1 MLLDVNLSVDASRVA
16 LASTCLSSCSVLRSH
31 SSLLQKYSHS
41 PYIHLCLEIVILFQ
55 YAQTIKSYAAS
66 CHFPLLALVTCK
78 REEVFCLG
86 HVPFFKGTEKVR
98 TTVPLNF
105 TCQ

>member
-41 PYIHLCLEIVILFQ
+41 PYIHL
-55 YAQTIKSYAAS
+55 S
-66 CHFPLLALVTCK
+66 LVTCK